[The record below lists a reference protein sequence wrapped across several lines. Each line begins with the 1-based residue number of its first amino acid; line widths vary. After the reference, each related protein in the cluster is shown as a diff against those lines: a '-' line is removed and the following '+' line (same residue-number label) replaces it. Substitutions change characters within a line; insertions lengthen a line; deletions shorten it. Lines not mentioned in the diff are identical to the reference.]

1 MTDTELLD
9 LLRRDRAAGTE
20 ALLTRYRPLLRY
32 VIGGILAESGDG
44 EDCLSEVCLV
54 LWQKLDSFDPAKGS
68 LSAWLTAVTRNTALN
83 HLKAHRRRE
92 AHTAEATGEPV
103 SPDTPEQALL
113 RRERAERLKAAL
125 GGLRDRDRQLFYR
138 RYYYL
143 QPLSQ
148 IAAEM
153 GMTERAA
160 EGRLYR
166 LRQRLRQELGGD
178 EP

>member
-68 LSAWLTAVTRNTALN
+68 LSAWLTAVARNTALN
-83 HLKAHRRRE
+83 HLKAHRRRGHGG
-92 AHTAEATGEPV
+92 AGFPGHAGAG
-103 SPDTPEQALL
+103 
-113 RRERAERLKAAL
+113 AAAAGA
-125 GGLRDRDRQLFYR
+125 GG
-138 RYYYL
+138 
-143 QPLSQ
+143 
-148 IAAEM
+148 AAES
-153 GMTERAA
+153 GPGRSQRPGPAA
-160 EGRLYR
+160 VLPPLLLFAAPLPDRRGDGYDGTGRGRPPLPAAPAAAAGAGR
-166 LRQRLRQELGGD
+166 
-178 EP
+178 